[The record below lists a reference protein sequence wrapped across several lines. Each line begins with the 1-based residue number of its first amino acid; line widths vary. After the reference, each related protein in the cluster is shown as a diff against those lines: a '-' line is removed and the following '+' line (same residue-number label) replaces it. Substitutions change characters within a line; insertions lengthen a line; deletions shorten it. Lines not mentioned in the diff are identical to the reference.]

1 VSRSMAFLHL
11 SDLHLAPPGQRVVG
25 IDPMRQM
32 RSVLARMARLAEAP
46 AFIVVS
52 GDLTENGSAASYA
65 VVNEVLIELGGGGT
79 PLLVALG
86 NHDDRAAFRRVVLG
100 EKRADDQ
107 GPYCYSRLIDGLRV
121 IVLDSTIPGHPSGS
135 VDAAQQAWLEE
146 ELQLP
151 AP

>member
-1 VSRSMAFLHL
+1 MSLVFLHL
-11 SDLHLAPPGQRVVG
+11 SDLHLAPPGRLLAGV
-25 IDPMRQM
+25 DPMRQL
-32 RSVLARMARLAEAP
+32 RSVLARIERLEVAP